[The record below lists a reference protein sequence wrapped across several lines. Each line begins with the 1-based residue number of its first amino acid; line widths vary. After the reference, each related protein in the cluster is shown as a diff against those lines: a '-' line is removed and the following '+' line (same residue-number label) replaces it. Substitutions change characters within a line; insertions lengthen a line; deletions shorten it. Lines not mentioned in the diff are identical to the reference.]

1 MNLTSGPKPKLQM
14 ATNIRYRGKR
24 QKDSQTTKSTRFHI
38 GQADCEDEEGAS
50 LPLGCF
56 SFYFFFHHP
65 FQLTV
70 RAKSE
75 DPGGLGST
83 FGELDMTVVFLSL
96 AWLAVELPWF
106 FSAEDPTSTS
116 SLNGSE
122 AGDSDAAS
130 APSLGIRHVLCK
142 LAPPELPGLMCT

>member
-1 MNLTSGPKPKLQM
+1 MDLTKVVGQNCKWPRTFVTEAKD
-14 ATNIRYRGKR
+14 KR
-24 QKDSQTTKSTRFHI
+24 THRPQKAHASHRPS
-38 GQADCEDEEGAS
+38 CEDEEGAS

-83 FGELDMTVVFLSL
+83 FGELDTTVVFLSF

-142 LAPPELPGLMCT
+142 LAPPELPGLTCT